1 MHKKVFNIIRYKC
14 ILFLIPLLVSL
25 IAGCTGN
32 KAQKETVC
40 EEIVKTTIA
49 KRTAVGDDEAFD
61 ICSDV
66 ATGIVSSVELIQND
80 YYPIYV
86 NYLHDLWLS
95 SSVPLEQ
102 WALTHYVITVRIE
115 ETLSGTIF
123 RDIENATFNIP
134 LAFRQVSFWDET
146 NLQYTGHTFAIH
158 ETEPNVCRLGDR
170 VTLIRGGGAFTGL
183 MGDSMSFVF
192 CEGRRLEI
200 GWLFCGQTKPEWP
213 KDTFQRSIPD
223 YSKNTTILETA
234 FYDPKKKNVNISHQ
248 EAENQHDYAVQGFV
262 KSSIYREEQF
272 KIYIQETF
280 PGIVLEE
287 WEVKGWKVLVTIE
300 KVLKEGDTTIG
311 NEAEILFFLP
321 EELVNDSSGTSIRVR
336 MNKPEEGTS
345 ILAYWDEQSDG
356 AQTKWELY
364 HENSNYP
371 ALYAF
376 VNRNP

>member
-1 MHKKVFNIIRYKC
+1 M
-14 ILFLIPLLVSL
+14 SL
-25 IAGCTGN
+25 IAGCNWN

-49 KRTAVGDDEAFD
+49 KRTAVGDDEVFD

-66 ATGIVSSVELIQND
+66 AIGIVSSIELIEND

-95 SSVPLEQ
+95 SAVPLEQ
-102 WALTHYVITVRIE
+102 WALTHYVVTIRIE

-123 RDIENATFNIP
+123 RDIEYATFNIP
-134 LAFRQVSFWDET
+134 LVFRQVSIWDES
-146 NLQYTGHTFAIH
+146 NLQYTGYNFVIN
-158 ETEPNVCRLGDR
+158 ESEPNICPLGDR
-170 VTLIRGGGAFTGL
+170 VTLMRGGGALNGL

-192 CEGRRLEI
+192 CKGRRLEI
-200 GWLFCGQTKPEWP
+200 GWLFCGIFKPEWP
-213 KDTFQRSIPD
+213 EDTFQRSIPD
-223 YSKNTTILETA
+223 YSKNKTILETV
-234 FYDPKKKNVNISHQ
+234 FFDPKKKNSTYSYQ
-248 EAENQHDYAVQGFV
+248 EAENRHDNAVQGFV

-300 KVLKEGDTTIG
+300 KVLKEGNTAIG
-311 NEAEILFFLP
+311 SDAEIMFFLP
-321 EELVNDSSGTSIRVR
+321 EVLVNASSGTSVRVR
-336 MNKPEEGTS
+336 MNRPEEGTS
-345 ILAYWDEQSDG
+345 IFAYWNEQSDG
-356 AQTKWELY
+356 AQTEWELY

-376 VNRNP
+376 INRSPLGTIE